1 MMRKIIEILFVIF
14 VIIASTIIY
23 LQYDYVTELKKQ
35 IIDRDS
41 TITKYENN
49 DSIYNSRLK
58 QYTDTVE
65 KYISPNF
72 TYVDRKIYTDELL
85 KITNNSMEEVYL
97 LKHQLNIARDSM
109 NTYMSAVDNFEKETK
124 QLLNKYQDSAFIY
137 KGYVGLAKL
146 YGFKFSH
153 KKNGDNYTLS
163 VKAEQVD
170 SALRLLPYF
179 RDRLTYNSKKKCW
192 EIETRKGLFRK

>member
-1 MMRKIIEILFVIF
+1 MRKIIEILFVVF
-14 VIIASTIIY
+14 VIITSSAFY
-23 LQYDYVTELKKQ
+23 LQHGYVTELKKQ

-41 TITKYENN
+41 TIAKYETN
-49 DSIYNSRLK
+49 DSIYNLRLK

-72 TYVDRKIYTDELL
+72 TYGDKKISTDELL
-85 KITNNSMEEVYL
+85 KIANNSINEAYI
-97 LKHQLNIARDSM
+97 LKHQLNSARDSV
-109 NTYMSAVDNFEKETK
+109 NIYMEIVDDLEKRANQK
-124 QLLNKYQDSAFIY
+124 LNKYQDSAFIY
-137 KGYVGLAKL
+137 GGYVGLAKR

-153 KKNGDNYTLS
+153 KKNGNNYTFF

-170 SALRLLPYF
+170 SALILLPYF
-179 RDRLTYNSKKKCW
+179 RDRLTYNSKKGYW